1 MRNRSQ
7 NVTGEKVRSQKG
19 RKPAPD
25 RQKEAGES
33 PDKKGI
39 TVDCHNLWGP
49 GPVPS
54 PWPEAMGRE
63 KNRRYIPLSRPG
75 ITAPPEKQ
83 GEGRKRRGAVGE
95 GPGGLEPVAGE
106 VGYDWADWESW
117 QAMLPQWGMVA
128 NRAARGCPRRC
139 GSNGSRWRGN
149 AVRRRAVSKTVVGSS
164 APCTGKR
171 EKPNRTQTAPKQTE
185 KRGKGPG
192 KRGITENCHRE

>member
-33 PDKKGI
+33 PDKKGERMKLSQF
-39 TVDCHNLWGP
+39 VGAGAGAL
-49 GPVPS
+49 S
-54 PWPEAMGRE
+54 MAGR
-63 KNRRYIPLSRPG
+63 Y
-75 ITAPPEKQ
+75 
-83 GEGRKRRGAVGE
+83 
-95 GPGGLEPVAGE
+95 
-106 VGYDWADWESW
+106 
-117 QAMLPQWGMVA
+117 
-128 NRAARGCPRRC
+128 CPRRC

-171 EKPNRTQTAPKQTE
+171 GKTKQDKNWPQTDRKKGE
-185 KRGKGPG
+185 MGRGKEG
-192 KRGITENCHRE
+192 